1 MIPAYFIFLVYQYW
15 RFQKILLDFEPR
27 FLLNQE
33 LTKIVVRNFYG
44 CVSTQYFTYLT
55 SV

>member
-1 MIPAYFIFLVYQYW
+1 MIAAYFIFLVYQYW

-33 LTKIVVRNFYG
+33 FDENSCEKFLWV
-44 CVSTQYFTYLT
+44 C
-55 SV
+55 